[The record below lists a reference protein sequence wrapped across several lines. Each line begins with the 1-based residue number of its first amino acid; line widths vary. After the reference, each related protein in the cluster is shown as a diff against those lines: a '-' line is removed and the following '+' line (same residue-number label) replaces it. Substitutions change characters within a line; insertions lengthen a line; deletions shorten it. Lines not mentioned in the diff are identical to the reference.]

1 MKLSERKEQVTF
13 FEGEEKLSLLHLS
26 DIHLWFSCNVLDDI
40 KSSIEKND
48 PEIIVL
54 TGDYY
59 DTPTGARNF
68 RKFLKEIS
76 QKYFVI
82 FILGNHD
89 RIYGRKISDLLF
101 GIYNCVYVGDS
112 VIRYQSKKGYFYNI
126 TSWKNKDLLP
136 EKEDEV
142 NLVLMHNPEKIRRD
156 ELSNIDLI
164 LAGHLHGGQFIFFRR
179 KNGSNF
185 PGSLLYKN
193 CCDRKMIDNTTLIVS
208 KGIGDTFPIRW
219 NCPKEIVNITIV

>member
-1 MKLSERKEQVTF
+1 MKLSERKEKVIF
-13 FEGEEKLSLLHLS
+13 FGGEEKLSLLHLS
-26 DIHLWFSCNVLDDI
+26 DIHLWYSTGVLDEI
-40 KSSIEKND
+40 TTSIEKND
-48 PEIIVL
+48 PDIIVL

-59 DTPTGARNF
+59 DTPKGAHYF
-68 RKFLKEIS
+68 RKFLLEIS
-76 QKYFVI
+76 EKYFVV

-89 RIYGRKISDLLF
+89 RIYGSKVSDLLF
-101 GIYNCVYVGDS
+101 GISNCVCVEDS
-112 VIRYQSKKGYFYNI
+112 VVRYRSKKGNFCNI
-126 TSWKNKDLLP
+126 TSWKNRDQLP

-142 NLVLMHNPEKIRRD
+142 NLVLIHNPEKIRND

-185 PGSLLYKN
+185 PASILYKN
-193 CCDRKMIDNTTLIVS
+193 CCDRKMIRNTTLVVS
-208 KGIGDTFPIRW
+208 KGIGDTFPFRW